1 MKQHHIDSPEA
12 MKHTVLHIVLFTLII
27 TLSCTAPVMHSQHR
41 HIIISVAPGLL
52 ISTSDFAGRLKQE
65 PGPSNGNDI
74 EVLILSYSSGKEIF
88 TLSNS
93 SQERITVRRTS
104 GSIEALIKIRED
116 HILKDVYF
124 LKASGRSKGEIIGN
138 FITELKR
145 TLR

>member
-1 MKQHHIDSPEA
+1 MKQHRVDAPEA
-12 MKHTVLHIVLFTLII
+12 MKYTLQYITLSVLII
-27 TLSCTAPVMHSQHR
+27 ISCTAPVIHSQHR
-41 HIIISVAPGLL
+41 HIIISVAPGLS
-52 ISTSDFAGRLKQE
+52 ISTRDFAGTLKQE
-65 PGPSNGNDI
+65 SGPSDGNEI

-93 SQERITVRRTS
+93 SHETITVRRTS

-116 HILKDVYF
+116 HVLKDVFF

-138 FITELKR
+138 LIQELRR